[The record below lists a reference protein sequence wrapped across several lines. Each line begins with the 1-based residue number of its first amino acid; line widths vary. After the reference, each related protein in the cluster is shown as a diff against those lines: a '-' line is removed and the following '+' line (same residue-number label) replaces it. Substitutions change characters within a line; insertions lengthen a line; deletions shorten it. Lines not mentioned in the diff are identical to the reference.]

1 MAALK
6 EEQCYGLSC
15 GRVSNG
21 SNVSVFHVKLTD
33 SALRA
38 FEGYQSSK
46 VLSSRPLIRFNGN
59 QGKISIPRSEN
70 SGELQT
76 FTFYLSNVGRDNPQ
90 GSFDC
95 IQQYI
100 TSEGSIQ
107 LDCLGG
113 IQDKITV
120 CATDDSYQKARENM
134 AQVEEETRSRS
145 AIVIKPGGR
154 YVGKKVQIRKPAPGL
169 SDVAPSR
176 RTSRPVIISSGT
188 LKKGTAQHRPLRER
202 LTHLLALKPY
212 KKPELILRLQK
223 DGLLPLDKDSL
234 DSHLQ
239 QVANLNGRD
248 NTFTLKDF
256 LYKDI
261 QKDWP
266 GYTEGDQQLL
276 KRILFKKQ
284 SQAQNS
290 SAPPLESPPK
300 ELASSSPSQKRPAVD
315 FIDPLAN
322 KKPRISHLASKAA
335 TAPVN
340 GKLSSSSNGRGEA
353 GGAQPG
359 VAVSTSDSGTTSSSQ
374 PLPVLDI
381 PRPFEALSD
390 VSNDSSHNGRDCD
403 SQETVVSERL
413 SQPPSLFTG
422 STMLTAPSVATS
434 SPKHTAPD
442 GPRAKSPS
450 SNSKSRKKSKKHKD
464 KEKSKDKDKE
474 KVRER
479 AQEKEEKKRSRGERV
494 PGPNRACEMSPG
506 NLKSNSIPHKSTDLN
521 GMCNSTSIPSSSP
534 EVADYLLKYTV
545 ISSLEQRQR
554 YKNDFNAEYSEYRG
568 LHARIECITRQ
579 FTVLDNELKQLHQGT
594 DKYKTIHNQIL
605 EEYHKIKKT
614 NPNYSQEKNRCE
626 YLHNK
631 LAHIKRLIAEYDQQ
645 QL

>member
-46 VLSSRPLIRFNGN
+46 VLSSRPLIRFNEN

-70 SGELQT
+70 SSELQT

-120 CATDDSYQKARENM
+120 CATDDSYQKARESM

-154 YVGKKVQIRKPAPGL
+154 DVGKKVHIRKPALGL
-169 SDVAPSR
+169 SDIAPLR
-176 RTSRPVIISSGT
+176 RTSRPVIISSNS
-188 LKKGTAQHRPLRER
+188 LKKGTARHRPLRER
-202 LTHLLALKPY
+202 LVHLLALKPY

-239 QVANLNGRD
+239 QVANLNARD

-256 LYKDI
+256 LYKDV

-276 KRILFKKQ
+276 KRILSRK
-284 SQAQNS
+284 QNS

-300 ELASSSPSQKRPAVD
+300 ELAGSSPSQKRPAAD

-322 KKPRISHLASKAA
+322 KKPRISHLTSKVA

-340 GKLSSSSNGRGEA
+340 GKFNSSNGRGEA
-353 GGAQPG
+353 GGAQAG
-359 VAVSTSDSGTTSSSQ
+359 VAVSMSDSGMTSSSQ

-403 SQETVVSERL
+403 SQETAVSERL
-413 SQPPSLFTG
+413 SQPPSLFSG
-422 STMLTAPSVATS
+422 STMLTAPSIGTS
-434 SPKHTAPD
+434 SPGHTVLE
-442 GPRAKSPS
+442 GPRDKSPS
-450 SNSKSRKKSKKHKD
+450 SCNNNKSRKKSKKHKD
-464 KEKSKDKDKE
+464 KEKSKDRE
-474 KVRER
+474 RVRER
-479 AQEKEEKKRSRGERV
+479 AQEKERKSREERV
-494 PGPNRACEMSPG
+494 PEPNRACEMSPG

-521 GMCNSTSIPSSSP
+521 GMCNSTSIPTSSP
-534 EVADYLLKYTV
+534 ESADYLLKYTV
-545 ISSLEQRQR
+545 IGSPEQRQR

-568 LHARIECITRQ
+568 LHARIEGITRQ
-579 FTVLDNELKQLHQGT
+579 FTVLDNELKQLQQGT

-605 EEYHKIKKT
+605 QEYHKIKKT

>member
-38 FEGYQSSK
+38 FEGYQSNK
-46 VLSSRPLIRFNGN
+46 VLSSQPLIRFNGN

-70 SGELQT
+70 SSELQT

-120 CATDDSYQKARENM
+120 CATDDSYQKARESM

-154 YVGKKVQIRKPAPGL
+154 YVGKRVQIWKAAPGL
-169 SDVAPSR
+169 TDIAPSR

-188 LKKGTAQHRPLRER
+188 LKKSAAQHRPLRER
-202 LTHLLALKPY
+202 LVHLLALKPY

-223 DGLLPLDKDSL
+223 DGLLPSEKDSL

-239 QVANLNGRD
+239 QVANLSGKD

-256 LYKDI
+256 LYKEI

-276 KRILFKKQ
+276 KRILFRK
-284 SQAQNS
+284 QNS

-300 ELASSSPSQKRPAVD
+300 ESASNSPSQKRPASD
-315 FIDPLAN
+315 FIDPLVN

-340 GKLSSSSNGRGEA
+340 GKLSSSNGRGEA
-353 GGAQPG
+353 GGVQAG
-359 VAVSTSDSGTTSSSQ
+359 VAVSMSDSGMTSSSQ
-374 PLPVLDI
+374 QLPVLDI

-403 SQETVVSERL
+403 SQETAVSERL

-422 STMLTAPSVATS
+422 SAMLTAPSIGTS
-434 SPKHTAPD
+434 SPGHTVLE
-442 GPRAKSPS
+442 GPRDKSPS
-450 SNSKSRKKSKKHKD
+450 SSNTKSRKKSKKHKD
-464 KEKSKDKDKE
+464 KEKSKDRE
-474 KVRER
+474 RVRER
-479 AQEKEEKKRSRGERV
+479 AQEKEVKKSREERV
-494 PGPNRACEMSPG
+494 PEPNRACELSPG

-534 EVADYLLKYTV
+534 EVAEYLLKYTV
-545 ISSLEQRQR
+545 IGSPEQRQR

-568 LHARIECITRQ
+568 LHARIEIITRQ
-579 FTVLDNELKQLHQGT
+579 FTVLDNELKQLQQGT

-605 EEYHKIKKT
+605 QEYHKIKKT

>member
-46 VLSSRPLIRFNGN
+46 VLSSQPLIRFNGN

-70 SGELQT
+70 SSELHT

-120 CATDDSYQKARENM
+120 CATDDSYQKARESM

-169 SDVAPSR
+169 SDIAPLR
-176 RTSRPVIISSGT
+176 RTSRPVIISSST
-188 LKKGTAQHRPLRER
+188 LKKGTTQHRPLRER
-202 LTHLLALKPY
+202 LIHLLALKPY

-223 DGLLPLDKDSL
+223 DGLPQSDKDSL

-239 QVANLNGRD
+239 QVANLNGRE

-256 LYKDI
+256 LYKEI

-276 KRILFKKQ
+276 KRILFRKQ
-284 SQAQNS
+284 TQNS
-290 SAPPLESPPK
+290 SAPIPESPPK
-300 ELASSSPSQKRPAVD
+300 EMASSSPSQKRPAAE
-315 FIDPLAN
+315 FIDPLVN
-322 KKPRISHLASKAA
+322 KKPRISHLASKTA
-335 TAPVN
+335 TATLN
-340 GKLSSSSNGRGEA
+340 GKLGSSNGRGEA
-353 GGAQPG
+353 GGAQSG
-359 VAVSTSDSGTTSSSQ
+359 VAVSVSDGGMTSSSQ
-374 PLPVLDI
+374 QLPVLDI

-403 SQETVVSERL
+403 SQEMMVSERL
-413 SQPPSLFTG
+413 SQPPSLL
-422 STMLTAPSVATS
+422 SVSAVVTAPSNSTS
-434 SPKHTAPD
+434 SPGHTVLE
-442 GPRAKSPS
+442 GPRDKSPS
-450 SNSKSRKKSKKHKD
+450 SLNNKSRKKSKKHKD
-464 KEKSKDKDKE
+464 KEKSKD
-474 KVRER
+474 RER
-479 AQEKEEKKRSRGERV
+479 VKEREQEKERKSREEHV
-494 PGPNRACEMSPG
+494 SEPNRACEISPG

-521 GMCNSTSIPSSSP
+521 GMSNSTSIPSSSP
-534 EVADYLLKYTV
+534 EVADYLLKYTL
-545 ISSLEQRQR
+545 IGSQEQRQR

-568 LHARIECITRQ
+568 LHARIEGITRQ
-579 FTVLDNELKQLHQGT
+579 FTVLDNELKQLQHGT

-605 EEYHKIKKT
+605 QEYHKIKKT

-631 LAHIKRLIAEYDQQ
+631 LAHIKKLIAEYDQQ

>member
-33 SALRA
+33 SALKA
-38 FEGYQSSK
+38 FEAYQSSR
-46 VLSSRPLIRFNGN
+46 VLSSSPLIRFNGN

-70 SGELQT
+70 SSELQT

-120 CATDDSYQKARENM
+120 CATDDSYQKAKESM

-169 SDVAPSR
+169 SDVAPLR
-176 RTSRPVIISSGT
+176 RTSRPVIISSST
-188 LKKGTAQHRPLRER
+188 LKKSATQHRPLRER
-202 LTHLLALKPY
+202 LVHLLALKPY

-223 DGLLPLDKDSL
+223 DGLSPLDKDSL

-239 QVANLNGRD
+239 QVANLNGRE

-256 LYKDI
+256 LYKEI

-276 KRILFKKQ
+276 KRILFRK
-284 SQAQNS
+284 QAQNS
-290 SAPPLESPPK
+290 SAPPPESPPK
-300 ELASSSPSQKRPAVD
+300 ELASCSPSQKRPAAD

-335 TAPVN
+335 TPPVN
-340 GKLSSSSNGRGEA
+340 GKISSSNGRGDA
-353 GGAQPG
+353 GSTPSG
-359 VAVSTSDSGTTSSSQ
+359 VVGSAPDGGTPSSSQ
-374 PLPVLDI
+374 QLPMLDI

-390 VSNDSSHNGRDCD
+390 VSNDSSNNGRDCD
-403 SQETVVSERL
+403 SQESAVPERF
-413 SQPPSLFTG
+413 SQPPSL
-422 STMLTAPSVATS
+422 PPTS
-434 SPKHTAPD
+434 SPRHTILEAPQD
-442 GPRAKSPS
+442 KSS
-450 SNSKSRKKSKKHKD
+450 SSLNTKSKKKSKKHKD
-464 KEKSKDKDKE
+464 KEKSKDKE
-474 KVRER
+474 KVREKE
-479 AQEKEEKKRSRGERV
+479 QENERKSRDKCVSE
-494 PGPNRACEMSPG
+494 PNRFG
-506 NLKSNSIPHKSTDLN
+506 LFLFSNIFF
-521 GMCNSTSIPSSSP
+521 CI
-534 EVADYLLKYTV
+534 LLLRKYTV
-545 ISSLEQRQR
+545 ISSPEQRQR

-568 LHARIECITRQ
+568 LHARIEGITRQ
-579 FTVLDNELKQLHQGT
+579 FTVLDNELKQLQHGT
-594 DKYKTIHNQIL
+594 DKYKTVHNQIL
-605 EEYHKIKKT
+605 QEYRKIKKT

-631 LAHIKRLIAEYDQQ
+631 LAHIKKLIAEYDQQ

>member
-33 SALRA
+33 SALKA

-46 VLSSRPLIRFNGN
+46 VLSLRPLIRFNGN

-70 SGELQT
+70 SSELQT

-120 CATDDSYQKARENM
+120 CATDDSYQKARESM

-169 SDVAPSR
+169 SDIAPSR
-176 RTSRPVIISSGT
+176 RTSRPVIISSGM
-188 LKKGTAQHRPLRER
+188 LKKSTAQHRPLRER
-202 LTHLLALKPY
+202 LVHLLALKPY

-223 DGLLPLDKDSL
+223 DGLLPLDKDYL

-239 QVANLNGRD
+239 QVANLNGKD

-256 LYKDI
+256 LYKEV

-276 KRILFKKQ
+276 KRILFRK
-284 SQAQNS
+284 QNS

-300 ELASSSPSQKRPAVD
+300 ELAGSSPSQVLLLKLLFLCQKRPATD

-340 GKLSSSSNGRGEA
+340 GKLSSANGRGEA
-353 GGAQPG
+353 GGAQGG
-359 VAVSTSDSGTTSSSQ
+359 VAVSMSESGTTSSSQ

-403 SQETVVSERL
+403 SQETAVSERL
-413 SQPPSLFTG
+413 SQPPLLFSA
-422 STMLTAPSVATS
+422 STVLTAPSIRTS
-434 SPKHTAPD
+434 SPGHTAPEV
-442 GPRAKSPS
+442 PRDKSPS
-450 SNSKSRKKSKKHKD
+450 SCNNKSRKKSKKHKD
-464 KEKSKDKDKE
+464 KEKSKDRERVKDRVKE
-474 KVRER
+474 KVKER
-479 AQEKEEKKRSRGERV
+479 KSPEENV
-494 PGPNRACEMSPG
+494 CILCDFL
-506 NLKSNSIPHKSTDLN
+506 LKSLTKIF
-521 GMCNSTSIPSSSP
+521 SP
-534 EVADYLLKYTV
+534 FSPRKYTV
-545 ISSLEQRQR
+545 ISSPEQRQR
-554 YKNDFNAEYSEYRG
+554 YKNDFNAEYSEYRD
-568 LHARIECITRQ
+568 LHARIEGITRQ
-579 FTVLDNELKQLHQGT
+579 FTVLDNELKQLQQGT
-594 DKYKTIHNQIL
+594 EKYKTIHNQIL
-605 EEYHKIKKT
+605 QEYHKIKKT